1 MAEGFDVY
9 TDFSDKVKIQKS
21 NLKNFLKTNKLPIL
35 VTVIFFLFTSYVSFF
50 IDNPARGSDA
60 MFYFFAGE
68 QILFGDSENVRV
80 PNAPIGGPVLF
91 SSLNT
96 VFHDPYLTIKIISLI
111 SGTAIVFLSFFII
124 KNIFN
129 FKIAFLTQLIVAVN
143 PKLHLQTTF
152 PFNEIFPVFLVFLSF
167 YYFTKTRILYNHL
180 ILAGILLGISFMIRY
195 QTFPIVIGFLI
206 YLLIRD
212 KKLRKNLPL
221 ALLFVSSFLVGCSPL
236 LIYNYTTFGNL
247 IDSDPNYYMFTTTA
261 FVQTDEWEKQ
271 VRIQGESFFSGI
283 TSDFNI
289 FLKNYLFNLFYH
301 NPDRIFNLSGGIDN
315 ISPIPA
321 VPYIGIILIFG
332 GVIYYLKPDYN
343 KKLLLSLILS
353 AITITIIISLLGI
366 LETYFFAIII
376 IPTLALGIFSFKKIQ
391 KNFLPLFVAAIIYF
405 LMMAVIPVTRAEY
418 FFSVW
423 IIFPVLTSLFFLELI
438 PRVTIR
444 KNESK
449 QINLKH
455 SSPVKTIII
464 ISIILLICVN
474 LAFSYKFM
482 SMIEYGDKS
491 FDGIIG
497 EIKKIFSNKQPGL
510 HLGTEVKQIG
520 EILSQQPNI
529 ENSYV
534 MGNNWAVI
542 YYSNSKLL
550 FADFVEGDEKE
561 SLHSYITRENWSEND
576 IFLSNSM
583 SVPIDRN
590 NIYKPVP
597 DYLIYTPTVLIESP
611 ENLKILENPN
621 DPRVK
626 SYLELL
632 YKSKL
637 GTLVYKI
644 NHGSE

>member
-1 MAEGFDVY
+1 MSNGIKSE
-9 TDFSDKVKIQKS
+9 SDNTTK
-21 NLKNFLKTNKLPIL
+21 NLGSKNFFETNKLPIL
-35 VTVIFFLFTSYVSFF
+35 VTVIFFLSTSYVSFF

-60 MFYFFAGE
+60 MFYFFVGE
-68 QILFGDSENVRV
+68 QILFGDSENVNP

-167 YYFTKTRILYNHL
+167 YYITKTRILYNHL

-212 KKLRKNLPL
+212 KKIRKNLPL

-236 LIYNYTTFGNL
+236 LIYNYSMFDNL
-247 IDSDPNYYMFTTTA
+247 IDGNPNFYMISAVPLIHTE
-261 FVQTDEWEKQ
+261 EWEKQ
-271 VRIQGESFFSGI
+271 VQIQDESFFSGI
-283 TSDFNI
+283 TADFNL
-289 FLKNYLFNLFYH
+289 FFKNYLFNLFYQ

-332 GVIYYLKPDYN
+332 GLIYYLKPDYN
-343 KKLLLSLILS
+343 KKFWFSLILS
-353 AITITIIISLLGI
+353 AIAITIIISLLGT

-376 IPTLALGIFSFKKIQ
+376 IPILALGIFSFKKIQ
-391 KNFLPLFVAAIIYF
+391 KNFLPLFAAAVTYF
-405 LMMAVIPVTRAEY
+405 LIMSIIPIGRAEY
-418 FFSVW
+418 FFSAW

-438 PRVTIR
+438 PRVFSR

-449 QINLKH
+449 QINLKY
-455 SSPVKTIII
+455 SSSVKTIII
-464 ISIILLICVN
+464 SSIILLLIVN

-491 FDGIIG
+491 YDGIID
-497 EIKKIFSNKQPGL
+497 EIKKIFDHKQPGL
-510 HLGTEVKQIG
+510 HIGTELKLIG
-520 EILSQQPNI
+520 EVLSQQPNI

-534 MGNNWAVI
+534 MGNDWALV
-542 YYSNSKLL
+542 YYSHGKLL
-550 FADFVEGDEKE
+550 YADFVEGDEKE
-561 SLHSYITRENWSEND
+561 SLRSYITRENWSETD
-576 IFLSNSM
+576 IHISNMFSIP
-583 SVPIDRN
+583 SDRN
-590 NIYKPVP
+590 DIYKPVP
-597 DYLIYTPTVLIESP
+597 DYLVYTPAVSMASP

-621 DPRVK
+621 DPKVK
-626 SYLELL
+626 SFMELL

-644 NHGSE
+644 KHIPE

>member
-1 MAEGFDVY
+1 MSKQNG
-9 TDFSDKVKIQKS
+9 SKVTHTS
-21 NLKNFLKTNKLPIL
+21 KNFFKINKLPIL
-35 VTVIFFLFTSYVSFF
+35 VTIIFFLFTSYVSFF

-60 MFYFFAGE
+60 MYYFFAGE
-68 QILFGDSENVRV
+68 QILFGDYENVKV

-96 VFHDPYLTIKIISLI
+96 IFHDPYLTIKIISII
-111 SGTAIVFLSFFII
+111 SGTGIVFLAFFIT

-143 PKLHLQTTF
+143 PKLHFQTAF

-167 YYFTKTRILYNHL
+167 YYFTKTHILYNHL
-180 ILAGILLGISFMIRY
+180 ILAGILLGISFMFRY
-195 QTFPIVIGFLI
+195 QTFPVVIGFLI
-206 YLLIRD
+206 YLLIRN

-221 ALLFVSSFLVGCSPL
+221 ALLFVGSFLVGCSPL

-247 IDSDPNYYMFTTTA
+247 IDSDPNYYMHTTSA
-261 FVQTDEWEKQ
+261 FIQTEEWEKQ
-271 VRIQGESFFSGI
+271 VHIQGESFFSGI

-289 FLKNYLFNLFYH
+289 FLENYLFNLFYH

-321 VPYIGIILIFG
+321 VPYVGIILIFG
-332 GVIYYLKPDYN
+332 GVIYYLKPNYN
-343 KKLLLSLILS
+343 KKLILSLILS
-353 AITITIIISLLGI
+353 TISTTIIISLLGI

-376 IPTLALGIFSFKKIQ
+376 IPMLILGIFSFKKIQ
-391 KNFLPLFVAAIIYF
+391 KNFLPLFIIAITYFMMMAII
-405 LMMAVIPVTRAEY
+405 PVGRAEN
-418 FFSVW
+418 FFSIW
-423 IIFPVLTSLFFLELI
+423 IVFPILASLFFLGLI
-438 PRVTIR
+438 PELTIR

-449 QINLKH
+449 QISLKY
-455 SSPVKTIII
+455 SSSVKTIII
-464 ISIILLICVN
+464 ISIILLLSVN

-482 SMIEYGDKS
+482 NMIEYGDKS

-497 EIKKIFSNKQPGL
+497 EVEKIFGDKKHGL
-510 HLGTEVKQIG
+510 HLGTEIQRIG
-520 EILSQQPNI
+520 EILSQQDDI

-534 MGNNWAVI
+534 MGNNWVFV
-542 YYSNSKLL
+542 YYCNCKLL
-550 FADFVEGDEKE
+550 FADFVEGDGKE
-561 SLHSYITRENWSEND
+561 SLQSYITRENWSENE
-576 IFLSNSM
+576 IFISNILSI
-583 SVPIDRN
+583 PLDRN
-590 NIYKPVP
+590 SVYKPVP
-597 DYLIYTPTVLIESP
+597 DYLIYHPTVLIESP

-621 DPRVK
+621 HPKVK

-644 NHGSE
+644 NHGPN

>member
-1 MAEGFDVY
+1 M
-9 TDFSDKVKIQKS
+9 SNKSKS
-21 NLKNFLKTNKLPIL
+21 NAIHTSKNLDLKNFFKTYKLPIL

-68 QILFGDSENVRV
+68 QILFGDKENVRV

-96 VFHDPYLTIKIISLI
+96 VFHDPFLTIKIISLI

-167 YYFTKTRILYNHL
+167 YYITKTRILYNHL

-195 QTFPIVIGFLI
+195 QTFPIIIGLLI

-212 KKLRKNLPL
+212 KKFRKNLPL

-236 LIYNYTTFGNL
+236 LIYNYNTFDNL
-247 IDSDPNYYMFTTTA
+247 IDSNPNHFMIGAIPLMYTE
-261 FVQTDEWEKQ
+261 EWEKQ
-271 VRIQGESFFSGI
+271 VQIQDESFFSGI
-283 TSDFNI
+283 TTDFNL
-289 FLKNYLFNLFYH
+289 FLENYLFNLFYH

-353 AITITIIISLLGI
+353 AIAITIVISLLGI
-366 LETYFFAIII
+366 LETYFFTIII
-376 IPTLALGIFSFKKIQ
+376 IPILALGIFSFKKIQ
-391 KNFLPLFVAAIIYF
+391 KNFLPLFVVAITYF
-405 LMMAVIPVTRAEY
+405 LMISVIPVSRAEY
-418 FFSVW
+418 FFSIW
-423 IIFPVLTSLFFLELI
+423 IIFPVLTSLFFLELL
-438 PRVTIR
+438 PRIAIQ

-449 QINLKH
+449 QINLKY
-455 SSPVKTIII
+455 SSSVKTIII
-464 ISIILLICVN
+464 ISIILILCVN
-474 LAFSYKFM
+474 LVFSYKLM
-482 SMIEYGDKS
+482 NMIEYGDKS

-497 EIKKIFSNKQPGL
+497 EIKKIFDHKKPGL
-510 HLGTEVKQIG
+510 HIGTEVKRIG

-534 MGNNWAVI
+534 MGNDWALV
-542 YYSNSKLL
+542 YYCDCKLF
-550 FADFVEGDEKE
+550 FAKYDEGDGNE
-561 SLHSYITRENWSEND
+561 SLRSYITRENWSETD
-576 IFLSNSM
+576 IYLSNMLSI
-583 SVPIDRN
+583 PFDRN
-590 NIYKPVP
+590 GIYKPVP

-621 DPRVK
+621 DPKVK
-626 SYLELL
+626 SFMELL
-632 YKSKL
+632 YKSKS
-637 GTLVYKI
+637 GSLVYKI
-644 NHGSE
+644 NHGPE

>member
-1 MAEGFDVY
+1 M
-9 TDFSDKVKIQKS
+9 SNKS
-21 NLKNFLKTNKLPIL
+21 NSNSIHISKNLDLKNFFKTNKLPIL

-50 IDNPARGSDA
+50 IDNPARGSDS
-60 MFYFFAGE
+60 MYYFFVGE
-68 QILFGDSENVRV
+68 QILFGDNENVRV

-96 VFHDPYLTIKIISLI
+96 VFHDPFLTIKIISLF

-167 YYFTKTRILYNHL
+167 YYITKTRILYNHL

-212 KKLRKNLPL
+212 KKIRKNLPL

-236 LIYNYTTFGNL
+236 LIYNYSMFDNL
-247 IDSDPNYYMFTTTA
+247 IDGNPNFYMISAVPLIHTE
-261 FVQTDEWEKQ
+261 EWEKQ
-271 VRIQGESFFSGI
+271 VQIQDESFFSGI
-283 TSDFNI
+283 TADFNL
-289 FLKNYLFNLFYH
+289 FLKNYFFNLFYH

-321 VPYIGIILIFG
+321 VPYIGVILIFG
-332 GVIYYLKPDYN
+332 GLIYYLKPDYN
-343 KKLLLSLILS
+343 KKFWFSLILS
-353 AITITIIISLLGI
+353 AIAITIIISLLGM

-376 IPTLALGIFSFKKIQ
+376 IPVFALGIFSFKKIQ
-391 KNFLPLFVAAIIYF
+391 KNFLPLLVAAVTYSLIISI
-405 LMMAVIPVTRAEY
+405 IPIARAEH
-418 FFSVW
+418 FFSAW

-438 PRVTIR
+438 PRVFFR

-455 SSPVKTIII
+455 SSSVKTIII
-464 ISIILLICVN
+464 SSIILLLIVN
-474 LAFSYKFM
+474 LAFSYKLM
-482 SMIEYGDKS
+482 GMIEYGDKS
-491 FDGIIG
+491 YDGIIA
-497 EIKKIFSNKQPGL
+497 EIKKIFDRKQPGL
-510 HLGTEVKQIG
+510 HIGTELKLIG
-520 EILSQQPNI
+520 EVLSQQPNI

-534 MGNNWAVI
+534 MGNDWALI
-542 YYSNSKLL
+542 YYSQSKLL
-550 FADFVEGDEKE
+550 YADFAEGDEKE
-561 SLHSYITRENWSEND
+561 GLRSYITRENWSETD
-576 IFLSNSM
+576 IYISNMFSIP
-583 SVPIDRN
+583 SDRN
-590 NIYKPVP
+590 DIYKPVP
-597 DYLIYTPTVLIESP
+597 DYLVYTPNVLIASP

-621 DPRVK
+621 DPEVK
-626 SYLELL
+626 SFMELL

-644 NHGSE
+644 KHIPE

>member
-1 MAEGFDVY
+1 MSNE
-9 TDFSDKVKIQKS
+9 SKSKVSRISK
-21 NLKNFLKTNKLPIL
+21 NLDLKNFFKTNKLPIL

-68 QILFGDSENVRV
+68 QILFGDNENVSV

-96 VFHDPYLTIKIISLI
+96 IFHDPFLTIKIISLI

-180 ILAGILLGISFMIRY
+180 ILAGILLGISFMFRY

-212 KKLRKNLPL
+212 KKFRKNLPL

-247 IDSDPNYYMFTTTA
+247 IDSDPNYYMYTTTT

-332 GVIYYLKPDYN
+332 GVIHYLKPDYN
-343 KKLLLSLILS
+343 KKLLLSLILP

-464 ISIILLICVN
+464 ISIILLISVN

-482 SMIEYGDKS
+482 NMIEYGDKS

>member
-1 MAEGFDVY
+1 M
-9 TDFSDKVKIQKS
+9 SKQSRSKVTHTS
-21 NLKNFLKTNKLPIL
+21 KNFFETNKLPIL

-60 MFYFFAGE
+60 MYYFSAGE
-68 QILFGDSENVRV
+68 QILFGDDENVRV

-91 SSLNT
+91 SSLN
-96 VFHDPYLTIKIISLI
+96 VIFHDPYLTIKIISII
-111 SGTAIVFLSFFII
+111 SGTGIVFLAFFIT

-143 PKLHLQTTF
+143 PKLHFQTAF

-167 YYFTKTRILYNHL
+167 YYFTKTHILTNHL
-180 ILAGILLGISFMIRY
+180 ILAGILLGISFMFRY
-195 QTFPIVIGFLI
+195 QTFPVVIGFLI
-206 YLLIRD
+206 YLLVRD

-221 ALLFVSSFLVGCSPL
+221 ALLFVGSFLVGCSPL

-247 IDSDPNYYMFTTTA
+247 IDSDPNYYMHTTSA
-261 FVQTDEWEKQ
+261 FIQTEEWEKQ

-289 FLKNYLFNLFYH
+289 FLENYLFNLFYH

-321 VPYIGIILIFG
+321 VPYVGIILIFG

-343 KKLLLSLILS
+343 KKLILSLILS
-353 AITITIIISLLGI
+353 AVSTTIIISLLGI

-376 IPTLALGIFSFKKIQ
+376 IPVLILGIFSFKKIQ
-391 KNFLPLFVAAIIYF
+391 KNFLPLFIIAITYFMMMAII
-405 LMMAVIPVTRAEY
+405 PVGRAEN
-418 FFSVW
+418 FFSTW
-423 IIFPVLTSLFFLELI
+423 IVFPVLASLFFLELI
-438 PRVTIR
+438 PRLTIR

-449 QINLKH
+449 QISLKY
-455 SSPVKTIII
+455 SSSVKTIII
-464 ISIILLICVN
+464 ISIILLLSVN

-482 SMIEYGDKS
+482 NMIEYGDKS
-491 FDGIIG
+491 FDGVIG
-497 EIKKIFSNKQPGL
+497 EIEKIFGDKKHGL
-510 HLGTEVKQIG
+510 HLGTEVQRIG
-520 EILSQQPNI
+520 EILSQQDNI

-534 MGNNWAVI
+534 MGNDWAFV
-542 YYSNSKLL
+542 YHCNCKLL
-550 FADFVEGDEKE
+550 FADFIEGDGKE
-561 SLHSYITRENWSEND
+561 SLHSYITRENWSDNE
-576 IFLSNSM
+576 IFISNILSI
-583 SVPIDRN
+583 PLDRN
-590 NIYKPVP
+590 GIYKPVP
-597 DYLIYTPTVLIESP
+597 DYLIYHPTVLIESP

-621 DPRVK
+621 HPKVK

-644 NHGSE
+644 NHGLD

>member
-1 MAEGFDVY
+1 M
-9 TDFSDKVKIQKS
+9 SKS
-21 NLKNFLKTNKLPIL
+21 KPNVIHTSKNLDLKNFFKTNKLPIL

-68 QILFGDSENVRV
+68 QILFGDNENVRL

-111 SGTAIVFLSFFII
+111 SGTGIVFLSFFII

-167 YYFTKTRILYNHL
+167 YYITKTRILYNHL

-212 KKLRKNLPL
+212 KKFRKNLPL

-438 PRVTIR
+438 PRVFFR

-455 SSPVKTIII
+455 SSSVKTIII
-464 ISIILLICVN
+464 SSIILLLIVN
-474 LAFSYKFM
+474 LAFSYKLM
-482 SMIEYGDKS
+482 GMIEYGDKS
-491 FDGIIG
+491 YDGIIA
-497 EIKKIFSNKQPGL
+497 EIKKIFDRKQPGL
-510 HLGTEVKQIG
+510 HIGTEVKRIG

-534 MGNNWAVI
+534 MGNDWALI
-542 YYSNSKLL
+542 YYSQSKLL
-550 FADFVEGDEKE
+550 YADFVEGDEKE
-561 SLHSYITRENWSEND
+561 GLRSYITRENWSETD
-576 IFLSNSM
+576 IYISNMFSIP
-583 SVPIDRN
+583 SDRN
-590 NIYKPVP
+590 DIYKPVP
-597 DYLIYTPTVLIESP
+597 DYLVYTPNVLIASP

-621 DPRVK
+621 DPEVK
-626 SYLELL
+626 SFMELL

-644 NHGSE
+644 NHRLE

>member
-1 MAEGFDVY
+1 M
-9 TDFSDKVKIQKS
+9 SNKSKS
-21 NLKNFLKTNKLPIL
+21 NAIHTSKNLDLKNFFKTYKLPIL
-35 VTVIFFLFTSYVSFF
+35 VTVIFFLCTSYVSFF

-68 QILFGDSENVRV
+68 QILFGDNENVRV

-96 VFHDPYLTIKIISLI
+96 VFHDPFLTIKIISLI
-111 SGTAIVFLSFFII
+111 SGTGIVFLSFFII

-143 PKLHLQTTF
+143 PKLHFQTTF

-167 YYFTKTRILYNHL
+167 YYITKTRILYNHL

-195 QTFPIVIGFLI
+195 QTFPIIIGLLI

-212 KKLRKNLPL
+212 KKFRKNLPL

-236 LIYNYTTFGNL
+236 LIYNYNTFDNL
-247 IDSDPNYYMFTTTA
+247 IDSNPNHFMIGAIPLMYTE
-261 FVQTDEWEKQ
+261 EWEKQ
-271 VRIQGESFFSGI
+271 VQIQDESFFSGI
-283 TSDFNI
+283 TTDFNL
-289 FLKNYLFNLFYH
+289 FLENYLFNLFYH

-353 AITITIIISLLGI
+353 AIAITIVISLLGI
-366 LETYFFAIII
+366 LETYFFTIII
-376 IPTLALGIFSFKKIQ
+376 IPILALGIFSFKKIQ
-391 KNFLPLFVAAIIYF
+391 KNFLPLFVVAITYF
-405 LMMAVIPVTRAEY
+405 LMISVIPVSRAEY
-418 FFSVW
+418 FFSIW

-438 PRVTIR
+438 PRVFLR

-449 QINLKH
+449 QINLKY
-455 SSPVKTIII
+455 SSSVKTIII
-464 ISIILLICVN
+464 ISIILILCVN
-474 LAFSYKFM
+474 LVFSYKLM
-482 SMIEYGDKS
+482 NMIEYGDKS

-497 EIKKIFSNKQPGL
+497 EIKKIFDHKKPGL
-510 HLGTEVKQIG
+510 HIGTEVKRIG

-534 MGNNWAVI
+534 MGNDWALV
-542 YYSNSKLL
+542 YYCDCKLF
-550 FADFVEGDEKE
+550 FAKYDEGDGNE
-561 SLHSYITRENWSEND
+561 SLRSYITRENWSETD
-576 IFLSNSM
+576 IYLSNMLSI
-583 SVPIDRN
+583 PFDRN
-590 NIYKPVP
+590 GIYKPVP

-621 DPRVK
+621 DPKVK
-626 SYLELL
+626 SFMELL
-632 YKSKL
+632 YKSKS
-637 GTLVYKI
+637 GSLVYKI
-644 NHGSE
+644 NHGLE

>member
-1 MAEGFDVY
+1 MSNE
-9 TDFSDKVKIQKS
+9 SKSKVSRISK
-21 NLKNFLKTNKLPIL
+21 NLDLKNFFKTNKLPIL

-68 QILFGDSENVRV
+68 QILFGDNENVRL

-180 ILAGILLGISFMIRY
+180 ILAGILLGISFMFRY

-212 KKLRKNLPL
+212 KKFRKNLPL

-247 IDSDPNYYMFTTTA
+247 IDSDPNYYMYTTTT

-343 KKLLLSLILS
+343 KKLLLSLILP

-376 IPTLALGIFSFKKIQ
+376 KIQ

-474 LAFSYKFM
+474 LAFSYKLM

-534 MGNNWAVI
+534 MGNDWAVI

-637 GTLVYKI
+637 GIMNYKFLESQTL
-644 NHGSE
+644 

>member
-1 MAEGFDVY
+1 MSKQNG
-9 TDFSDKVKIQKS
+9 SKVTHTS
-21 NLKNFLKTNKLPIL
+21 KNFFKINKLPIL
-35 VTVIFFLFTSYVSFF
+35 VTIIFFLFTSYVSFF

-60 MFYFFAGE
+60 MYYFFAGE
-68 QILFGDSENVRV
+68 QILFGDYENVKV

-96 VFHDPYLTIKIISLI
+96 IFHDPYLTIKIISII

-143 PKLHLQTTF
+143 PKLHFQTAF

-167 YYFTKTRILYNHL
+167 YYFTKTHILYNHL
-180 ILAGILLGISFMIRY
+180 ILAGILLGISFMFRY
-195 QTFPIVIGFLI
+195 QTFPVVIGFLI
-206 YLLIRD
+206 YLLIRN

-221 ALLFVSSFLVGCSPL
+221 ALLFVGSFLVGCSPL

-247 IDSDPNYYMFTTTA
+247 IDSDPNYYMHTTSA
-261 FVQTDEWEKQ
+261 FIQTEEWEKQ
-271 VRIQGESFFSGI
+271 VHIQGESFFSGI

-289 FLKNYLFNLFYH
+289 FLENYLFNLFYH

-321 VPYIGIILIFG
+321 VPYVGIILIFG

-343 KKLLLSLILS
+343 KKLILSLILS
-353 AITITIIISLLGI
+353 TISTTIIISLLGI

-376 IPTLALGIFSFKKIQ
+376 IPMLILGIFSFKKIQ
-391 KNFLPLFVAAIIYF
+391 KNFLPLFIIAITYFMMMAII
-405 LMMAVIPVTRAEY
+405 PVGRAEN
-418 FFSVW
+418 FFSIW
-423 IIFPVLTSLFFLELI
+423 IVFPILASLFFLGLI
-438 PRVTIR
+438 PELTIR

-449 QINLKH
+449 QISLKY
-455 SSPVKTIII
+455 SSSVKTIII
-464 ISIILLICVN
+464 ISIILLLSVN

-482 SMIEYGDKS
+482 NMIEYGDKS

-497 EIKKIFSNKQPGL
+497 EVEKIFGDKKHGL
-510 HLGTEVKQIG
+510 HLGTEIQRIG
-520 EILSQQPNI
+520 EILSQQDDI

-534 MGNNWAVI
+534 MGNNWVFV
-542 YYSNSKLL
+542 YYCNCKLL
-550 FADFVEGDEKE
+550 FADFVEGDGKE
-561 SLHSYITRENWSEND
+561 SLQSYITRENWSENE
-576 IFLSNSM
+576 IFISNILSI
-583 SVPIDRN
+583 PLDRN
-590 NIYKPVP
+590 SVYKPVP
-597 DYLIYTPTVLIESP
+597 DYLIYHPTVLIESP

-621 DPRVK
+621 HPKVK

-644 NHGSE
+644 NHGPN

>member
-1 MAEGFDVY
+1 MSKQSG
-9 TDFSDKVKIQKS
+9 SKVTHTS
-21 NLKNFLKTNKLPIL
+21 KNFFETNKLPIL

-50 IDNPARGSDA
+50 VDNPARGSDA
-60 MFYFFAGE
+60 MYYFFAGE
-68 QILFGDSENVRV
+68 QILFGDDENVRV

-91 SSLNT
+91 SSLN
-96 VFHDPYLTIKIISLI
+96 VIFHDPYLTIKIISII
-111 SGTAIVFLSFFII
+111 SGTGIVFLAFFIT

-143 PKLHLQTTF
+143 PKLHFQTAF

-167 YYFTKTRILYNHL
+167 YYFTKTHILYNHL
-180 ILAGILLGISFMIRY
+180 ILAGILLGISFMFRY
-195 QTFPIVIGFLI
+195 QTFPVVIGFLI

-247 IDSDPNYYMFTTTA
+247 IDSDPNYYMHTTSA
-261 FVQTDEWEKQ
+261 FIQTEEWEKE

-289 FLKNYLFNLFYH
+289 FLENYLFNLFYH

-321 VPYIGIILIFG
+321 VPYVGIILIFG
-332 GVIYYLKPDYN
+332 GAIYYLKPDYN
-343 KKLLLSLILS
+343 KKLILSLVLS
-353 AITITIIISLLGI
+353 AMSTTIIISLLGI

-376 IPTLALGIFSFKKIQ
+376 IPMLILGIFSFKKIQ
-391 KNFLPLFVAAIIYF
+391 KNFLPLFIIAITYF
-405 LMMAVIPVTRAEY
+405 MMMAVIPVGRAEN
-418 FFSVW
+418 FFSTW
-423 IIFPVLTSLFFLELI
+423 IVFPVLASLFFLELI
-438 PRVTIR
+438 PRLTIR

-449 QINLKH
+449 QISLKY
-455 SSPVKTIII
+455 SSSVKTIII
-464 ISIILLICVN
+464 ISIILLLSVN

-482 SMIEYGDKS
+482 NMIEYGDKS
-491 FDGIIG
+491 FDGII
-497 EIKKIFSNKQPGL
+497 EEVEKIFGDKKHGL
-510 HLGTEVKQIG
+510 HIGTEVQQIG
-520 EILSQQPNI
+520 EILSQQDNI
-529 ENSYV
+529 KNSYV
-534 MGNNWAVI
+534 MGNDWALL
-542 YYSNSKLL
+542 YYCNCKLL
-550 FADFVEGDEKE
+550 FADFIEGDEKE
-561 SLHSYITRENWSEND
+561 SLQSYITRENWSENE
-576 IFLSNSM
+576 IFISNILSI
-583 SVPIDRN
+583 PLDRN
-590 NIYKPVP
+590 GVYKPVP
-597 DYLIYTPTVLIESP
+597 DYLIYHPTVLIESP

-621 DPRVK
+621 HPKVK

-644 NHGSE
+644 NHGPN

>member
-1 MAEGFDVY
+1 MN
-9 TDFSDKVKIQKS
+9 SKILVWINDGKS
-21 NLKNFLKTNKLPIL
+21 KNFFKTNKLPIL

-50 IDNPARGSDA
+50 VDNPARGSDA

-68 QILFGDSENVRV
+68 QILFGDNENVRV

-96 VFHDPYLTIKIISLI
+96 VFNDPFLTIKIISLF

-124 KNIFN
+124 KNIFS
-129 FKIAFLTQLIVAVN
+129 FKIAFLTQLIIAVN

-167 YYFTKTRILYNHL
+167 YYITKTRILYNHL

-212 KKLRKNLPL
+212 KKIRKNLPL

-236 LIYNYTTFGNL
+236 LIYNYSMFDNL
-247 IDSDPNYYMFTTTA
+247 IDGNPNFYMISAVPLIHTE
-261 FVQTDEWEKQ
+261 EWEKQ
-271 VRIQGESFFSGI
+271 VQIQDESFFSGI
-283 TSDFNI
+283 TADFNL
-289 FLKNYLFNLFYH
+289 FFKNYLFNLFYH

-332 GVIYYLKPDYN
+332 GLIYYLKPDYN
-343 KKLLLSLILS
+343 KKFWFSLILS
-353 AITITIIISLLGI
+353 AIAITIIISLLGM

-376 IPTLALGIFSFKKIQ
+376 IPVFALGIFSFKKIQ
-391 KNFLPLFVAAIIYF
+391 KNFLPLLVAAVTYSLIISI
-405 LMMAVIPVTRAEY
+405 IPIARAEH
-418 FFSVW
+418 FFSAW

-438 PRVTIR
+438 PRVFFR

-455 SSPVKTIII
+455 SSSVKTIII
-464 ISIILLICVN
+464 SSIILLLIVN
-474 LAFSYKFM
+474 LAFSYKLM
-482 SMIEYGDKS
+482 GMIEYGDKS
-491 FDGIIG
+491 YDGIIA
-497 EIKKIFSNKQPGL
+497 EIKKIFDRKQPGL
-510 HLGTEVKQIG
+510 HIGTELKLIG
-520 EILSQQPNI
+520 EVLSQQPNI

-534 MGNNWAVI
+534 MGNDWALI
-542 YYSNSKLL
+542 YYSQSKLL
-550 FADFVEGDEKE
+550 YADFVEGDEKE
-561 SLHSYITRENWSEND
+561 GLRSYITRENWSETD
-576 IFLSNSM
+576 IHVSNMFSIP
-583 SVPIDRN
+583 SDRN
-590 NIYKPVP
+590 DIYKPVP
-597 DYLIYTPTVLIESP
+597 DYLVYTPNVLIASP

-621 DPRVK
+621 DPEVK
-626 SYLELL
+626 SFMELL

-644 NHGSE
+644 NHRLE

>member
-1 MAEGFDVY
+1 M
-9 TDFSDKVKIQKS
+9 SDAS
-21 NLKNFLKTNKLPIL
+21 NSKDSQIYEKLNSKKFFKTNKFPIL
-35 VTVIFFLFTSYVSFF
+35 VTVIFFLVTSYVSFF
-50 IDNPARGSDA
+50 IDDPARGSDA

-68 QILFGDSENVRV
+68 QILFGDNENVRV

-96 VFHDPYLTIKIISLI
+96 VFHDPYLTIKIISII
-111 SGTAIVFLSFFII
+111 SGTGIVFLSFFII

-129 FKIAFLTQLIVAVN
+129 FKIAFLTQLIIAVN

-167 YYFTKTRILYNHL
+167 YYITKTRILYNHL

-195 QTFPIVIGFLI
+195 QTFPIVIGLII

-212 KKLRKNLPL
+212 KKIRKNLPL
-221 ALLFVSSFLVGCSPL
+221 ALLFVSSFLVGCAPL
-236 LIYNYTTFGNL
+236 IIYNYSTFGSL
-247 IDSDPNYYMFTTTA
+247 IDSDPNYYMLTTSA
-261 FVQTDEWEKQ
+261 FVQTEEWEKQ
-271 VRIQGESFFSGI
+271 VQIQGESFLSGI

-289 FLKNYLFNLFYH
+289 FLENYLFNLFYH

-321 VPYIGIILIFG
+321 IPYVGIILIFG

-343 KKLLLSLILS
+343 RKLILSLILS
-353 AITITIIISLLGI
+353 AMSTTIIISLLGI

-376 IPTLALGIFSFKKIQ
+376 IPMLILGIFSFKKIQ
-391 KNFLPLFVAAIIYF
+391 KNFLPLFIIAITYFMMMAII
-405 LMMAVIPVTRAEY
+405 PVGRAEN
-418 FFSVW
+418 FFSMW
-423 IIFPVLTSLFFLELI
+423 IVFPVLASLFFLELI
-438 PRVTIR
+438 PGLTIR

-449 QINLKH
+449 QISLKY
-455 SSPVKTIII
+455 SSSVKTIVI
-464 ISIILLICVN
+464 ISIILLLSVN

-482 SMIEYGDKS
+482 NMIEYGDKS

-497 EIKKIFSNKQPGL
+497 EVEKIFGDKKHRQ
-510 HLGTEVKQIG
+510 HLGTEVQRIG
-520 EILSQQPNI
+520 EILSQQNDI

-534 MGNNWAVI
+534 MGNNWAFV
-542 YYSNSKLL
+542 YYCNCKLL
-550 FADFVEGDEKE
+550 FADFNEGDGKE
-561 SLHSYITRENWSEND
+561 SLHSYITRENWSEKD
-576 IFLSNSM
+576 IFISNILSI
-583 SVPIDRN
+583 PLDRN
-590 NIYKPVP
+590 DVYKPVP
-597 DYLIYTPTVLIESP
+597 DYLIYHPTVLIESP

-621 DPRVK
+621 HPKVK

-644 NHGSE
+644 NHGPN

>member
-1 MAEGFDVY
+1 M
-9 TDFSDKVKIQKS
+9 SNKSKS
-21 NLKNFLKTNKLPIL
+21 NAIHTSKNLDLKNFFKTYKLPIL

-68 QILFGDSENVRV
+68 QILFGDKENVRV

-96 VFHDPYLTIKIISLI
+96 VFHDPFLTIKIISLI

-167 YYFTKTRILYNHL
+167 YYITKTRILYNHL

-195 QTFPIVIGFLI
+195 QTFPIIIGLLI

-212 KKLRKNLPL
+212 KKFRKNLPL

-236 LIYNYTTFGNL
+236 LIYNYNTFDNL
-247 IDSDPNYYMFTTTA
+247 IDSNPNHFMIGAIPLMYTE
-261 FVQTDEWEKQ
+261 EWEKQ
-271 VRIQGESFFSGI
+271 VQIQDESFFSGI
-283 TSDFNI
+283 TTDFNL
-289 FLKNYLFNLFYH
+289 FLENYLFNLFYH

-353 AITITIIISLLGI
+353 AIAITIVISLLGI
-366 LETYFFAIII
+366 LETYFFTIII
-376 IPTLALGIFSFKKIQ
+376 IPILALGIFSFKKIQ
-391 KNFLPLFVAAIIYF
+391 KNFLPLFVVAITYF
-405 LMMAVIPVTRAEY
+405 LMISVIPVSRAEY
-418 FFSVW
+418 FFSIW

-438 PRVTIR
+438 PRVFLR

-455 SSPVKTIII
+455 SSSVKTIII
-464 ISIILLICVN
+464 ISIILILCVN
-474 LAFSYKFM
+474 LVFSYKLM
-482 SMIEYGDKS
+482 NMIEYGDKS

-497 EIKKIFSNKQPGL
+497 EIKKIFDHKKPGL
-510 HLGTEVKQIG
+510 HLGTEVKRIG

-534 MGNNWAVI
+534 MGNDWALV
-542 YYSNSKLL
+542 YYCDCKLF
-550 FADFVEGDEKE
+550 FAKYDEGDGNE
-561 SLHSYITRENWSEND
+561 SLRSYITRENWSETD
-576 IFLSNSM
+576 IYLSNMLSI
-583 SVPIDRN
+583 PFDRN
-590 NIYKPVP
+590 GIYKPVP

-621 DPRVK
+621 DPKVK
-626 SYLELL
+626 SFMELL
-632 YKSKL
+632 YKSKS
-637 GTLVYKI
+637 GSLVYKI
-644 NHGSE
+644 NHGLE

>member
-1 MAEGFDVY
+1 M
-9 TDFSDKVKIQKS
+9 
-21 NLKNFLKTNKLPIL
+21 
-35 VTVIFFLFTSYVSFF
+35 
-50 IDNPARGSDA
+50 
-60 MFYFFAGE
+60 
-68 QILFGDSENVRV
+68 
-80 PNAPIGGPVLF
+80 
-91 SSLNT
+91 
-96 VFHDPYLTIKIISLI
+96 
-111 SGTAIVFLSFFII
+111 
-124 KNIFN
+124 
-129 FKIAFLTQLIVAVN
+129 
-143 PKLHLQTTF
+143 
-152 PFNEIFPVFLVFLSF
+152 
-167 YYFTKTRILYNHL
+167 
-180 ILAGILLGISFMIRY
+180 
-195 QTFPIVIGFLI
+195 
-206 YLLIRD
+206 
-212 KKLRKNLPL
+212 
-221 ALLFVSSFLVGCSPL
+221 FVSSFLVGCSPL

-247 IDSDPNYYMFTTTA
+247 IDSDPNYYMLTTSA
-261 FVQTDEWEKQ
+261 FVQTDEWKKQ
-271 VRIQGESFFSGI
+271 VQIQGESFFSGI

-576 IFLSNSM
+576 IFISNSM

>member
-1 MAEGFDVY
+1 M
-9 TDFSDKVKIQKS
+9 SNKSKS
-21 NLKNFLKTNKLPIL
+21 NAIHTSKNLDLKNFFKTYKLPIL

-68 QILFGDSENVRV
+68 QILFGDKENVRV

-96 VFHDPYLTIKIISLI
+96 VFHDPFLTIKIISLI

-167 YYFTKTRILYNHL
+167 YYITKTRILYNHL

-195 QTFPIVIGFLI
+195 QTFPIIIGLLI

-212 KKLRKNLPL
+212 KKFRKNLPL

-236 LIYNYTTFGNL
+236 LIYNYNTFDNL
-247 IDSDPNYYMFTTTA
+247 IDSNPNHYMIGAIPLMYTE
-261 FVQTDEWEKQ
+261 EWEKQ
-271 VRIQGESFFSGI
+271 VQIQDESFFSGI
-283 TSDFNI
+283 TTDFNL
-289 FLKNYLFNLFYH
+289 FLENYLFNLFYH

-353 AITITIIISLLGI
+353 AIAITIVISLLGI
-366 LETYFFAIII
+366 LETYFFTIII
-376 IPTLALGIFSFKKIQ
+376 IPILALGIFSFKKIQ
-391 KNFLPLFVAAIIYF
+391 KNFLPLFVVAITYF
-405 LMMAVIPVTRAEY
+405 LMISVIPVSRAEY
-418 FFSVW
+418 FFSIW
-423 IIFPVLTSLFFLELI
+423 IIFPVLTSLFFLELL
-438 PRVTIR
+438 PRIAIQ

-449 QINLKH
+449 QINLKY
-455 SSPVKTIII
+455 SSSVKTIII
-464 ISIILLICVN
+464 ISIILILCVN
-474 LAFSYKFM
+474 LVFSYKLM
-482 SMIEYGDKS
+482 NMIEYGDKS

-497 EIKKIFSNKQPGL
+497 EIKKIFDHKKPGL
-510 HLGTEVKQIG
+510 HLGTEVKRIG

-534 MGNNWAVI
+534 MGNDWALV
-542 YYSNSKLL
+542 YYCDCKLF
-550 FADFVEGDEKE
+550 FAKYDEGDGNE
-561 SLHSYITRENWSEND
+561 SLRSYITRENWSETD
-576 IFLSNSM
+576 IYLSNMFSI
-583 SVPIDRN
+583 PFDRN
-590 NIYKPVP
+590 GIYKPVP

-621 DPRVK
+621 DPKVK
-626 SYLELL
+626 SFMELL
-632 YKSKL
+632 YKSKS
-637 GTLVYKI
+637 GSLVYKI
-644 NHGSE
+644 NHGLE

>member
-1 MAEGFDVY
+1 MSKQSG
-9 TDFSDKVKIQKS
+9 SKVTHTS
-21 NLKNFLKTNKLPIL
+21 KNFFKTNKLPIL

-60 MFYFFAGE
+60 MYYFFAGE
-68 QILFGDSENVRV
+68 QILFGDDENVRV

-91 SSLNT
+91 SSLNV
-96 VFHDPYLTIKIISLI
+96 VFHDPYLTIKIISII
-111 SGTAIVFLSFFII
+111 SGTGIVFLAFFIT

-143 PKLHLQTTF
+143 PKLHFQTAF

-167 YYFTKTRILYNHL
+167 YYFTKTHILYNHL
-180 ILAGILLGISFMIRY
+180 ILAGILLGISFMFRY
-195 QTFPIVIGFLI
+195 QTFPVVIGFLI

-221 ALLFVSSFLVGCSPL
+221 ALLFVGSFLVGCSPL

-247 IDSDPNYYMFTTTA
+247 IDSDPNYYMHTTSA
-261 FVQTDEWEKQ
+261 FIQTEEWEKQ
-271 VRIQGESFFSGI
+271 VRIQGDSFFSGI

-289 FLKNYLFNLFYH
+289 FLENYLFNLFYH

-321 VPYIGIILIFG
+321 VPYVGIILIFG

-343 KKLLLSLILS
+343 KKLILSLILS
-353 AITITIIISLLGI
+353 TISTTIIISLLGI

-376 IPTLALGIFSFKKIQ
+376 IPMLILGIFSFKKIQ
-391 KNFLPLFVAAIIYF
+391 KNFLPLFIIAITYFMMMAII
-405 LMMAVIPVTRAEY
+405 PVGRAEN
-418 FFSVW
+418 FFSTW
-423 IIFPVLTSLFFLELI
+423 IVFPVLASLFFLELI
-438 PRVTIR
+438 PGLTIR
-444 KNESK
+444 KNKSK
-449 QINLKH
+449 QISLKY
-455 SSPVKTIII
+455 SSSVKTIII
-464 ISIILLICVN
+464 ISIILLLSVN

-482 SMIEYGDKS
+482 NMIEYGDKS

-497 EIKKIFSNKQPGL
+497 EIEKIFGDKKHGL
-510 HLGTEVKQIG
+510 HIGTEVQQIG
-520 EILSQQPNI
+520 EILSQQDDI

-534 MGNNWAVI
+534 MGNDWALL
-542 YYSNSKLL
+542 YYCNCKLL
-550 FADFVEGDEKE
+550 FADFIEGDEKE
-561 SLHSYITRENWSEND
+561 SLHSYITRENWSENE
-576 IFLSNSM
+576 IFISNILSI
-583 SVPIDRN
+583 PLDRN
-590 NIYKPVP
+590 GVYKPVP
-597 DYLIYTPTVLIESP
+597 DYLVYHPTVLLESP

-621 DPRVK
+621 HPKVK

-644 NHGSE
+644 NHGSN

>member
-1 MAEGFDVY
+1 M
-9 TDFSDKVKIQKS
+9 SNKS
-21 NLKNFLKTNKLPIL
+21 GSNVIHTSKNLDLKNFLKTNKLPIL

-50 IDNPARGSDA
+50 IDNPARGSDS

-68 QILFGDSENVRV
+68 QILFGDNENVRV

-96 VFHDPYLTIKIISLI
+96 VFHDPFLTIKIISLF
-111 SGTAIVFLSFFII
+111 SGTAIVFLSFFIV
-124 KNIFN
+124 KNIFS
-129 FKIAFLTQLIVAVN
+129 FKIAFLTQLIVVVN

-167 YYFTKTRILYNHL
+167 YYITKTRILYNHL
-180 ILAGILLGISFMIRY
+180 ILAGILLGISFMVRY

-236 LIYNYTTFGNL
+236 LIYNYNTFDNL
-247 IDSDPNYYMFTTTA
+247 IDGNPNFYMISAVPLIHTE
-261 FVQTDEWEKQ
+261 EWEKQ
-271 VRIQGESFFSGI
+271 VRIQDESFFSGI
-283 TSDFNI
+283 TADFDL

-321 VPYIGIILIFG
+321 VPHIGVILIFG

-343 KKLLLSLILS
+343 KKFLFSLILS
-353 AITITIIISLLGI
+353 AIAITIVISLLGM

-376 IPTLALGIFSFKKIQ
+376 IPILALGIFSFKKIQ
-391 KNFLPLFVAAIIYF
+391 KNFLPLFVTAVTYF
-405 LMMAVIPVTRAEY
+405 LIMSIIPIGRAEY
-418 FFSVW
+418 FFSIW

-438 PRVTIR
+438 PRVFLR

-449 QINLKH
+449 QINLKY
-455 SSPVKTIII
+455 SSSVKTIII
-464 ISIILLICVN
+464 SSIILLLIVN
-474 LAFSYKFM
+474 LAFSYKLM
-482 SMIEYGDKS
+482 GMIEYGDKS
-491 FDGIIG
+491 YDGIIA
-497 EIKKIFSNKQPGL
+497 EIKKIFDHKQPDL
-510 HLGTEVKQIG
+510 HIGTELKRVG
-520 EILSQQPNI
+520 EVLSQQPNI

-534 MGNNWAVI
+534 MGNDWALP
-542 YYSNSKLL
+542 YYSHSKLL
-550 FADFVEGDEKE
+550 YTDFVEGDEKE
-561 SLHSYITRENWSEND
+561 SLRSYITRENWSETD
-576 IFLSNSM
+576 IHISNMFSIP
-583 SVPIDRN
+583 SDRN

-597 DYLIYTPTVLIESP
+597 DYLVYTPSVLIESP

-621 DPRVK
+621 DPKVK
-626 SYLELL
+626 SFMKLL

-644 NHGSE
+644 NHILE

>member
-1 MAEGFDVY
+1 M
-9 TDFSDKVKIQKS
+9 SNKS
-21 NLKNFLKTNKLPIL
+21 NSNSIHISKNLDLKNFFKTNKLPIL

-50 IDNPARGSDA
+50 IDNPARGSDS
-60 MFYFFAGE
+60 MYYFFVGE
-68 QILFGDSENVRV
+68 QILFGDNENVRV

-96 VFHDPYLTIKIISLI
+96 VFHDPFLTIKIISLF

-152 PFNEIFPVFLVFLSF
+152 PFNEIFPVFLVFFSF
-167 YYFTKTRILYNHL
+167 YYITKTRILYNHL

-212 KKLRKNLPL
+212 KKFRKNLPL

-271 VRIQGESFFSGI
+271 VQIQGESFFSGI

-353 AITITIIISLLGI
+353 AIAITIVILLLGM

-376 IPTLALGIFSFKKIQ
+376 IPVFALGIFSFKKIQ
-391 KNFLPLFVAAIIYF
+391 KNFLPLLVAAVTYSLIISI
-405 LMMAVIPVTRAEY
+405 IPIARAEH
-418 FFSVW
+418 FFSAW
-423 IIFPVLTSLFFLELI
+423 IVFPVLTSLFFLELI
-438 PRVTIR
+438 PRVFFR

-455 SSPVKTIII
+455 SSSVKTIII
-464 ISIILLICVN
+464 SSIILLLIVN
-474 LAFSYKFM
+474 LAFSYKLM
-482 SMIEYGDKS
+482 GMIEYGDKS
-491 FDGIIG
+491 YDGIIA
-497 EIKKIFSNKQPGL
+497 EIKKIFDRKQPGL
-510 HLGTEVKQIG
+510 HIGTELKLIG
-520 EILSQQPNI
+520 EVLSQQPNI

-534 MGNNWAVI
+534 MGNDWALI
-542 YYSNSKLL
+542 YYSQSKLL
-550 FADFVEGDEKE
+550 YADFVEGDEKE
-561 SLHSYITRENWSEND
+561 GLRSYITRENWSETD
-576 IFLSNSM
+576 IYISNMFSIP
-583 SVPIDRN
+583 SDRN
-590 NIYKPVP
+590 DIYKPVP
-597 DYLIYTPTVLIESP
+597 DYLVYTPNVLIASP

-621 DPRVK
+621 DPEVK
-626 SYLELL
+626 SFMELL

-644 NHGSE
+644 NHRLE

>member
-1 MAEGFDVY
+1 MSNE
-9 TDFSDKVKIQKS
+9 SKSKVSRISK
-21 NLKNFLKTNKLPIL
+21 NLDLKNFLKTNKLPIL
-35 VTVIFFLFTSYVSFF
+35 VTLIFFLFTSYVSFF

-68 QILFGDSENVRV
+68 QILFGDNENVRL

-180 ILAGILLGISFMIRY
+180 ILAGILLGISFMFRY

-212 KKLRKNLPL
+212 KKFRKNLPL

-247 IDSDPNYYMFTTTA
+247 IDSDPNYYMYTTTT

-391 KNFLPLFVAAIIYF
+391 KNFLPLLVVAVIYF

-644 NHGSE
+644 NHGPE

>member
-1 MAEGFDVY
+1 M
-9 TDFSDKVKIQKS
+9 SNKSKS
-21 NLKNFLKTNKLPIL
+21 NAIHTSKNFDLKNFFKTYKLPIL

-68 QILFGDSENVRV
+68 QILFGDKENVRV

-96 VFHDPYLTIKIISLI
+96 VFHAPFLTIKIISLI

-167 YYFTKTRILYNHL
+167 YYITKTRILYNHL

-195 QTFPIVIGFLI
+195 QTFPIIIGLLI

-212 KKLRKNLPL
+212 KKFRKNLPL

-236 LIYNYTTFGNL
+236 LIYNYNTFDNL
-247 IDSDPNYYMFTTTA
+247 IDSNPNHYMIGAIPLMYTE
-261 FVQTDEWEKQ
+261 EWEKQ
-271 VRIQGESFFSGI
+271 VQIQDESFFSGI
-283 TSDFNI
+283 TTDFNL
-289 FLKNYLFNLFYH
+289 FLENYLFNLFYH

-353 AITITIIISLLGI
+353 AIAITIVISLLGI
-366 LETYFFAIII
+366 LETYFFTIII
-376 IPTLALGIFSFKKIQ
+376 IPILALGIFSFKKIQ
-391 KNFLPLFVAAIIYF
+391 KNFLPLFVVAITYF
-405 LMMAVIPVTRAEY
+405 LMISVIPVSRAEY
-418 FFSVW
+418 FFSIW
-423 IIFPVLTSLFFLELI
+423 IIFPVLTSLFFLELL
-438 PRVTIR
+438 PRIAIQ

-449 QINLKH
+449 QINLKY
-455 SSPVKTIII
+455 SSSVKTIII
-464 ISIILLICVN
+464 ISIILILCVN
-474 LAFSYKFM
+474 LVFSYKLM
-482 SMIEYGDKS
+482 NMIEYGDKS

-497 EIKKIFSNKQPGL
+497 EIKKIFDHKKPGL
-510 HLGTEVKQIG
+510 HIGTEVKRIG

-534 MGNNWAVI
+534 MGNDWALV
-542 YYSNSKLL
+542 YYCDCKLF
-550 FADFVEGDEKE
+550 FAKYDEGDGNE
-561 SLHSYITRENWSEND
+561 SLRSYITRENWSETD
-576 IFLSNSM
+576 IYLSNMLSI
-583 SVPIDRN
+583 PFDRN
-590 NIYKPVP
+590 GIYKPVP

-621 DPRVK
+621 DPKVK
-626 SYLELL
+626 SFMELL
-632 YKSKL
+632 YKSKS
-637 GTLVYKI
+637 GSLVYKI
-644 NHGSE
+644 NHGPE

>member
-1 MAEGFDVY
+1 M
-9 TDFSDKVKIQKS
+9 SKS
-21 NLKNFLKTNKLPIL
+21 KPNVIHTSKNLDLKNFFKTNKLPIL

-50 IDNPARGSDA
+50 IDNPARGSDS
-60 MFYFFAGE
+60 MFYFFVGE
-68 QILFGDSENVRV
+68 QILFGDNENVRV

-96 VFHDPYLTIKIISLI
+96 VFHDPFLTIKIISLF

-124 KNIFN
+124 KNIFS
-129 FKIAFLTQLIVAVN
+129 FKIAFLTQLIIAVN

-167 YYFTKTRILYNHL
+167 YYITKTRILYNHL

-212 KKLRKNLPL
+212 KKIRKNLPL

-236 LIYNYTTFGNL
+236 LIYNYSMFDNL
-247 IDSDPNYYMFTTTA
+247 IDGNPNFYMISAVPLIHTE
-261 FVQTDEWEKQ
+261 EWEKQ
-271 VRIQGESFFSGI
+271 VQIQDESFFSGI
-283 TSDFNI
+283 TADFNL
-289 FLKNYLFNLFYH
+289 FFKNYLFNLFYH

-321 VPYIGIILIFG
+321 VPYIGVILIFG
-332 GVIYYLKPDYN
+332 GLIYYLKPDYN

-353 AITITIIISLLGI
+353 AIAITIVILLLGM

-376 IPTLALGIFSFKKIQ
+376 IPVFALGIFSFKKIQ
-391 KNFLPLFVAAIIYF
+391 KNFLPLLVAAVTYSLIISI
-405 LMMAVIPVTRAEY
+405 IPIARAEH
-418 FFSVW
+418 FFSAW
-423 IIFPVLTSLFFLELI
+423 IVFPVLTSLFFLELI
-438 PRVTIR
+438 PRVFFR

-455 SSPVKTIII
+455 SSSVKTIII
-464 ISIILLICVN
+464 SSIILLLIVN
-474 LAFSYKFM
+474 LAFSYKLM
-482 SMIEYGDKS
+482 GMIEYGDKS
-491 FDGIIG
+491 YDGIIA
-497 EIKKIFSNKQPGL
+497 EIKKIFDRKQPGL
-510 HLGTEVKQIG
+510 HIGTELKLIG
-520 EILSQQPNI
+520 EVLSQQPNI

-534 MGNNWAVI
+534 MGNDWALI
-542 YYSNSKLL
+542 YYSQSKLL
-550 FADFVEGDEKE
+550 YADFAEGDEKE
-561 SLHSYITRENWSEND
+561 GLRSYITRENWSETD
-576 IFLSNSM
+576 IYISNMFSIP
-583 SVPIDRN
+583 SDRN
-590 NIYKPVP
+590 DIYKPVP
-597 DYLIYTPTVLIESP
+597 DYLVYTPNVLIASP

-621 DPRVK
+621 DPEVK
-626 SYLELL
+626 SFMELL

-644 NHGSE
+644 NHRLE

>member
-1 MAEGFDVY
+1 M
-9 TDFSDKVKIQKS
+9 SNKSKS
-21 NLKNFLKTNKLPIL
+21 NAIHTSKNLDLKNFFKTYKLPIL

-68 QILFGDSENVRV
+68 QILFGDKENVRV

-96 VFHDPYLTIKIISLI
+96 VFHDPFLTIKIISLI

-167 YYFTKTRILYNHL
+167 YYITKTRILYNHL

-195 QTFPIVIGFLI
+195 QTFPIIIGLLI

-212 KKLRKNLPL
+212 KKFRKNLPL

-236 LIYNYTTFGNL
+236 LIYNYNTFDNL
-247 IDSDPNYYMFTTTA
+247 IDSNPNHFMIGAIPLMYTE
-261 FVQTDEWEKQ
+261 EWEKQ
-271 VRIQGESFFSGI
+271 VQIQDESFFSGI
-283 TSDFNI
+283 TTDFNL
-289 FLKNYLFNLFYH
+289 FLENYLFNLFYH

-332 GVIYYLKPDYN
+332 GVIYYIKPDYN

-353 AITITIIISLLGI
+353 AIAITIVISLLGI
-366 LETYFFAIII
+366 LETYFFTIII
-376 IPTLALGIFSFKKIQ
+376 IPILALGIFSFKKIQ
-391 KNFLPLFVAAIIYF
+391 KNFLPLFVVAITYF
-405 LMMAVIPVTRAEY
+405 LMISVIPVSRAEY
-418 FFSVW
+418 FFSIW

-438 PRVTIR
+438 PRVFLR

-449 QINLKH
+449 QINLKY
-455 SSPVKTIII
+455 SSSVKTIII
-464 ISIILLICVN
+464 ISIILILCVN
-474 LAFSYKFM
+474 LVFSYKLM
-482 SMIEYGDKS
+482 NMIEYGDKS

-497 EIKKIFSNKQPGL
+497 EIKKIFDHKKPGL
-510 HLGTEVKQIG
+510 HIGTEVKRIG

-534 MGNNWAVI
+534 MGNDWALV
-542 YYSNSKLL
+542 YYCDCKLF
-550 FADFVEGDEKE
+550 FAKYDEGDGNE
-561 SLHSYITRENWSEND
+561 SLRSYITRENWSETD
-576 IFLSNSM
+576 IYLSNMLSI
-583 SVPIDRN
+583 PFDRN
-590 NIYKPVP
+590 GIYKPVP

-621 DPRVK
+621 DPKVK
-626 SYLELL
+626 SFMELL
-632 YKSKL
+632 YKSKS
-637 GTLVYKI
+637 GSLVYKI
-644 NHGSE
+644 NHGPE

>member
-1 MAEGFDVY
+1 MSNE
-9 TDFSDKVKIQKS
+9 SKSKVSRISK
-21 NLKNFLKTNKLPIL
+21 NLDLKNFFKTNKLPIL

-68 QILFGDSENVRV
+68 QILFGDNENVRL

-180 ILAGILLGISFMIRY
+180 ILAGILLGISFMFRY

-212 KKLRKNLPL
+212 KKFRKNLPL

-247 IDSDPNYYMFTTTA
+247 IDSDPNYYMYTTTT

-391 KNFLPLFVAAIIYF
+391 KNFLPLLVVAVIYF

-474 LAFSYKFM
+474 LSFSYKFM

>member
-1 MAEGFDVY
+1 M
-9 TDFSDKVKIQKS
+9 SNKSKS
-21 NLKNFLKTNKLPIL
+21 NAIHTSKNLDLKNFFKTYKLPIL
-35 VTVIFFLFTSYVSFF
+35 VTVIFFLCTSYVSFF

-68 QILFGDSENVRV
+68 QILFGDKENVRV

-96 VFHDPYLTIKIISLI
+96 VFHDPFLTIKIISLI
-111 SGTAIVFLSFFII
+111 SGTGIVFLSFFII

-143 PKLHLQTTF
+143 PKLHPQTTF

-167 YYFTKTRILYNHL
+167 YYITKTRILYNHL

-195 QTFPIVIGFLI
+195 QTFPIIIGLLI

-212 KKLRKNLPL
+212 KKFRKNLPL

-236 LIYNYTTFGNL
+236 LIYNYNTFDNL
-247 IDSDPNYYMFTTTA
+247 IDSNPNHFMIGAIPLMYTE
-261 FVQTDEWEKQ
+261 EWEKQ
-271 VRIQGESFFSGI
+271 VQIQDESFFSGI
-283 TSDFNI
+283 TTDFNL
-289 FLKNYLFNLFYH
+289 FLENYLFNLFYH

-353 AITITIIISLLGI
+353 AIAITIVISLLGI
-366 LETYFFAIII
+366 LETYFFTIII
-376 IPTLALGIFSFKKIQ
+376 IPILALGIFSFKKIQ
-391 KNFLPLFVAAIIYF
+391 KNFLPLFVVAITYF
-405 LMMAVIPVTRAEY
+405 LMISVIPVSRAEY
-418 FFSVW
+418 FFSIW
-423 IIFPVLTSLFFLELI
+423 IIFPVLTSLFFLELL
-438 PRVTIR
+438 PRIAIQ

-449 QINLKH
+449 QINLKY
-455 SSPVKTIII
+455 SSSVKTIII
-464 ISIILLICVN
+464 ISIILILCVN
-474 LAFSYKFM
+474 LVFSYKLM
-482 SMIEYGDKS
+482 NMIEYGDKS

-497 EIKKIFSNKQPGL
+497 EIKKIFDHKKPGL
-510 HLGTEVKQIG
+510 HIGTEVKRIG

-534 MGNNWAVI
+534 MGNDWALV
-542 YYSNSKLL
+542 YYCDCKLF
-550 FADFVEGDEKE
+550 FAKYDEGDGNE
-561 SLHSYITRENWSEND
+561 SLRSYITRENWSETD
-576 IFLSNSM
+576 IYLSNMLSI
-583 SVPIDRN
+583 PFDRN
-590 NIYKPVP
+590 GIYKPVP

-621 DPRVK
+621 DPKVK
-626 SYLELL
+626 SFMELL
-632 YKSKL
+632 YKSKS
-637 GTLVYKI
+637 GSLVYKI
-644 NHGSE
+644 NHGLE

>member
-1 MAEGFDVY
+1 M
-9 TDFSDKVKIQKS
+9 SKQSKLKVSRTSK
-21 NLKNFLKTNKLPIL
+21 NLDLKNFFKTNKLPIL

-111 SGTAIVFLSFFII
+111 SGTGIVFLSYFII

-167 YYFTKTRILYNHL
+167 YYITKTRILYNHL

-221 ALLFVSSFLVGCSPL
+221 ALLFISSFLVTCSPL
-236 LIYNYTTFGNL
+236 FIYNYTTFDNF
-247 IDSDPNYYMFTTTA
+247 IDSDPNYYMFTTAA
-261 FVQTDEWEKQ
+261 FVQTDEWGKQ
-271 VRIQGESFFSGI
+271 VQIQGESFFSGI
-283 TSDFNI
+283 TSDFNL

-321 VPYIGIILIFG
+321 IPYIGAILIFG

-343 KKLLLSLILS
+343 KKFLFSLILS
-353 AITITIIISLLGI
+353 TITITIIILLLGI

-376 IPTLALGIFSFKKIQ
+376 IPILALGIFSFKKIQ

-405 LMMAVIPVTRAEY
+405 LMMAVIPVGRAEY

-423 IIFPVLTSLFFLELI
+423 IIFPVLTSLFILELI
-438 PRVTIR
+438 PRITTQ
-444 KNESK
+444 KNQK
-449 QINLKH
+449 YL
-455 SSPVKTIII
+455 SSVKTIII
-464 ISIILLICVN
+464 ISIILLLCVN
-474 LAFSYKFM
+474 LAFSYKLM
-482 SMIEYGDKS
+482 NMIEYGDKS
-491 FDGIIG
+491 YDGIID
-497 EIKKIFSNKQPGL
+497 EIKKIFEYKKLDLIGI
-510 HLGTEVKQIG
+510 EVKQIG
-520 EILSQQPNI
+520 EVLSQQPNI

-534 MGNNWAVI
+534 MGSDWAFV
-542 YYSNSKLL
+542 YYCNCKLL
-550 FADFVEGDEKE
+550 FAVFNEGDENE
-561 SLHSYITRENWSEND
+561 SLLSYIMRENWSEHEIYISN
-576 IFLSNSM
+576 ILSI
-583 SVPIDRN
+583 PLDRN
-590 NIYKPVP
+590 NIYKPIP
-597 DYLIYTPTVLIESP
+597 DYLIYNPSVLIESP

-644 NHGSE
+644 NHGPE

>member
-1 MAEGFDVY
+1 MSKQNG
-9 TDFSDKVKIQKS
+9 SKVTHTS
-21 NLKNFLKTNKLPIL
+21 KNFFKINKLPIL
-35 VTVIFFLFTSYVSFF
+35 VTIIFFLFTSYVSFF

-60 MFYFFAGE
+60 MYYFFAGE
-68 QILFGDSENVRV
+68 QILFGDYENVKV

-96 VFHDPYLTIKIISLI
+96 IFHDPYLTIKIISII
-111 SGTAIVFLSFFII
+111 SGTGIVFLAFFIT

-143 PKLHLQTTF
+143 PKLHFQTAF

-167 YYFTKTRILYNHL
+167 YYFTKTHILYNHL
-180 ILAGILLGISFMIRY
+180 ILAGILLGISFMFRY
-195 QTFPIVIGFLI
+195 QTFPVVIGFLI
-206 YLLIRD
+206 YLLIRN

-221 ALLFVSSFLVGCSPL
+221 ALLFVGSFLVGCSPL

-247 IDSDPNYYMFTTTA
+247 IDSDPNYYMHTTSA
-261 FVQTDEWEKQ
+261 FIQTEEWEKQ
-271 VRIQGESFFSGI
+271 VHIQGESFFSGI

-289 FLKNYLFNLFYH
+289 FLENYLFNLFYH

-321 VPYIGIILIFG
+321 VPYVGIILIFG
-332 GVIYYLKPDYN
+332 GVIYYLKPNYS
-343 KKLLLSLILS
+343 KKLILSLILS
-353 AITITIIISLLGI
+353 TISTTIIISLLGI

-376 IPTLALGIFSFKKIQ
+376 IPMLILGIFSFKKIQ
-391 KNFLPLFVAAIIYF
+391 KNFLPLFIIAITYFMMMAIIP
-405 LMMAVIPVTRAEY
+405 IGRAEN
-418 FFSVW
+418 FFSIW
-423 IIFPVLTSLFFLELI
+423 IVFPILASLFFLGLI
-438 PRVTIR
+438 PELTIR

-449 QINLKH
+449 QISLKY
-455 SSPVKTIII
+455 SSSVKTIII
-464 ISIILLICVN
+464 ISIILLLSVN

-482 SMIEYGDKS
+482 NMIEYGDKS

-497 EIKKIFSNKQPGL
+497 EVEKIFGDKKHGL
-510 HLGTEVKQIG
+510 HLGTEIQRIG
-520 EILSQQPNI
+520 EILSQQDDI

-534 MGNNWAVI
+534 MGNNWVFV
-542 YYSNSKLL
+542 YYCNCKLL
-550 FADFVEGDEKE
+550 FADFVEGDGKE
-561 SLHSYITRENWSEND
+561 SLQSYITRENWSENE
-576 IFLSNSM
+576 IFISNILSI
-583 SVPIDRN
+583 PLDRN
-590 NIYKPVP
+590 SVYKPVP
-597 DYLIYTPTVLIESP
+597 DYLIYHPTVLIESP

-621 DPRVK
+621 HPKVK

-644 NHGSE
+644 NHGPN

>member
-1 MAEGFDVY
+1 MSKQNG
-9 TDFSDKVKIQKS
+9 SKVTHTS
-21 NLKNFLKTNKLPIL
+21 KNFFKINKLPIL
-35 VTVIFFLFTSYVSFF
+35 VTIIFFLFTSYVSFF

-60 MFYFFAGE
+60 MYYFFAGE
-68 QILFGDSENVRV
+68 QILFGDYENVKV

-96 VFHDPYLTIKIISLI
+96 IFHDPYLTIKIISII
-111 SGTAIVFLSFFII
+111 SGTGIVFLAFFIT

-143 PKLHLQTTF
+143 PKLHFQTAF

-167 YYFTKTRILYNHL
+167 YYFTKTHILYNHL
-180 ILAGILLGISFMIRY
+180 ILAGILLGISFMFRY
-195 QTFPIVIGFLI
+195 QTFPVVIGFLI
-206 YLLIRD
+206 YLLIRN

-221 ALLFVSSFLVGCSPL
+221 ALLFVGSFLVGCSPL

-247 IDSDPNYYMFTTTA
+247 IDSDPNYYMHTTSA
-261 FVQTDEWEKQ
+261 FIQTEEWEKQ
-271 VRIQGESFFSGI
+271 IHIQGESFFSGI

-289 FLKNYLFNLFYH
+289 FLENYLFNLFYH

-321 VPYIGIILIFG
+321 VPYVGIILIFG
-332 GVIYYLKPDYN
+332 GVIYYLKPNYS
-343 KKLLLSLILS
+343 KKLILSLILS
-353 AITITIIISLLGI
+353 TISTTIIISLLGI

-376 IPTLALGIFSFKKIQ
+376 IPMLILGIFSFKKIQ
-391 KNFLPLFVAAIIYF
+391 KNFLPLFIIAITYFMMMAII
-405 LMMAVIPVTRAEY
+405 PVGRAEN
-418 FFSVW
+418 FFSIW
-423 IIFPVLTSLFFLELI
+423 IVFPILASLFFLGLI
-438 PRVTIR
+438 PELTIR

-449 QINLKH
+449 QISLKY
-455 SSPVKTIII
+455 SSSVKTIII
-464 ISIILLICVN
+464 ISIILLLSVN

-482 SMIEYGDKS
+482 NMIEYGDKS

-497 EIKKIFSNKQPGL
+497 EVEKIFGDKKHGL
-510 HLGTEVKQIG
+510 HLGTEIQRIG
-520 EILSQQPNI
+520 EILSQQDDI

-534 MGNNWAVI
+534 MGNNWVFV
-542 YYSNSKLL
+542 YYCNCKLL
-550 FADFVEGDEKE
+550 FADFVEGDGKE
-561 SLHSYITRENWSEND
+561 SLQSYITRENWSEHE
-576 IFLSNSM
+576 IFISNILSI
-583 SVPIDRN
+583 PLDRN
-590 NIYKPVP
+590 SVYKPVP
-597 DYLIYTPTVLIESP
+597 DYLIYHPTVLIESP

-621 DPRVK
+621 HPKVK

-644 NHGSE
+644 NHGPN